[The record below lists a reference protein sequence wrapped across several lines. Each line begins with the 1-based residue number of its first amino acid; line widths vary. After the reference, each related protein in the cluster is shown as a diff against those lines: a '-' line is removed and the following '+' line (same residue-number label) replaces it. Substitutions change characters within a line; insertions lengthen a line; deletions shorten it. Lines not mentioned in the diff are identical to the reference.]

1 MDTNNPTALR
11 THPFPLFPADKMPY
25 AELSYHIEILNH
37 THAILGFITDI
48 QVAQCLTGEAVTCE
62 AVLEIASR
70 SLCTFLDPAI
80 DARFWLGTI
89 RTSASRARVFISHV
103 RPAKA
108 TVHSARSD

>member
-1 MDTNNPTALR
+1 MDTDNPAALR
-11 THPFPLFPADKMPY
+11 TYPFPFFPADKMPY
-25 AELSYHIEILNH
+25 AELSNYIEILNH

-48 QVAQCLTGEAVTCE
+48 QVAQCMAGETVTCE

-70 SLCTFLDPAI
+70 SLCTFLDPTI

-103 RPAKA
+103 CPAKA
-108 TVHSARSD
+108 TVHSAGSD